1 MRQSFFMPIL
11 KLGSVG
17 PAVSDLQRALNLLP
31 SVLVLLG
38 VDGVFGPKTQAR
50 VLEFQR
56 LMRLA
61 VDGEVGPETMG
72 KINELVGDV
81 GTAIAIHERRMRVV
95 SVARLEAIGLGNP
108 AILNAKKSGGVDPAT
123 EPTDPQH
130 PRNSKDFR
138 LGFAR
143 LSVYFHVA
151 APAFFGPGMQTEENI
166 THLKDK
172 IKPDLAPLP
181 HWCGIFALWAHKAAG
196 TAGIGT
202 WVVNAGISS
211 VTGFKTVGQGAPL
224 LPADIGFVPTPF
236 QHHVLVERAYF
247 VDGFEYVDTIEGNS
261 SPGSAINI
269 RAKSPRSRFASFYR
283 AKSLDTN

>member
-1 MRQSFFMPIL
+1 MGQVRFSI
-11 KLGSVG
+11 
-17 PAVSDLQRALNLLP
+17 R
-31 SVLVLLG
+31 
-38 VDGVFGPKTQAR
+38 
-50 VLEFQR
+50 
-56 LMRLA
+56 
-61 VDGEVGPETMG
+61 GERCF
-72 KINELVGDV
+72 IS
-81 GTAIAIHERRMRVV
+81 ERRSRAWPLFLDLGAYRSTDRFVRSDSVTAMPMRVV

-202 WVVNAGISS
+202 WVVSAGISS

-224 LPADIGFVPTPF
+224 LPAD
-236 QHHVLVERAYF
+236 A
-247 VDGFEYVDTIEGNS
+247 
-261 SPGSAINI
+261 
-269 RAKSPRSRFASFYR
+269 
-283 AKSLDTN
+283 